1 MSKSRL
7 KLSRKTEMWLHRSKS
22 EDSVT
27 LPAIDA
33 RLLRIRLLGNSHLL
47 DTGELLGTGDYDEES
62 GKYTILFRAHGK
74 NLYGA
79 NDYIQTWIDS
89 GAYTNYELKSTTL
102 KLTFSTAYNGTT
114 IFDKRHIKFKENTQY
129 TISGRFQNP
138 KQLYMRFVYSDGT
151 YSDTTL
157 QNVKSLVFYSE
168 GVAISLKDKT
178 LVGIESYTDAE
189 GRYYT
194 TTIKQIGIYE
204 GAQQSHADCYEE
216 YNGESFRYYLDAPLM
231 RIGYASDELD
241 LMSGEVTRKIRTETV
256 GSKASIEG
264 AYAEGIYVI
273 APEVPLR
280 ADSPLYSSLPVL
292 TEADIMTAETGVSLC
307 EGGKICVKIP
317 DINSEEELLS
327 YLKDNPFTITYIMS
341 EPIKEMAEGSLPN
354 RDMLSVIDAFCEVLP
369 RKFYAEYV

>member
-89 GAYTNYELKSTTL
+89 GAYKKHELKSTNL
-102 KLTFSTAYNGTT
+102 KLTFSTDYNGTT

-157 QNVKSLVFYSE
+157 QNIKSLGFYSD

-178 LVGIESYTDAE
+178 LVAIISHTDTEGI
-189 GRYYT
+189 YYT
-194 TTIKQIGIYE
+194 TVIKQIGIYE

-264 AYAEGIYVI
+264 EYAEGIYVI

-292 TEADIMTAETGVSLC
+292 TEADIMTAEAGVALC

-341 EPIKEMAEGSLPN
+341 EPIKEMAEGGLPS
-354 RDMLSVIDAFCEVLP
+354 RDMLSVIDAFCEILP